1 MSGRKNILITV
12 GFVLSISLIS
22 SALTAMMM
30 FHYDSRLQFNL
41 LNTVCGEVLEQ
52 DPQAEKIISAALK
65 EYRRECR
72 RNGPKGCLIRMGIPN
87 C

>member
-30 FHYDSRLQFNL
+30 FHYDSRLQ
-41 LNTVCGEVLEQ
+41 
-52 DPQAEKIISAALK
+52 
-65 EYRRECR
+65 
-72 RNGPKGCLIRMGIPN
+72 LI

>member
-41 LNTVCGEVLEQ
+41 LNTVCGEVLG
-52 DPQAEKIISAALK
+52 AGSASRK
-65 EYRRECR
+65 RSFQ
-72 RNGPKGCLIRMGIPN
+72 PH
-87 C
+87 